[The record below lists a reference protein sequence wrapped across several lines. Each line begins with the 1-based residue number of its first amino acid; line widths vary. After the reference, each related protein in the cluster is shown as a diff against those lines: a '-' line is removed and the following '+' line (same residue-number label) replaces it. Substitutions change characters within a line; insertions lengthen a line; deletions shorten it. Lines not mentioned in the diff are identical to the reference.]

1 MNAEKNNQAP
11 ENWTETPFSME
22 VSRLSGATVLQLQ
35 GSCTM
40 EHADAMTDRLVALA
54 SQARCKIIVDMA
66 GLDFIESTG
75 LGGLVSGHL
84 RARKN
89 EGEVSL
95 LAPPPFIH
103 QLLKLTRLTQLFQVF
118 DSIEDALIQP

>member
-1 MNAEKNNQAP
+1 MTAERNKQTPA
-11 ENWTETPFSME
+11 EWTETPFSME
-22 VSRLSGATVLQLQ
+22 VSRLSEATVVQLR

-40 EHADAMTDRLVALA
+40 EHADAMTDKLVELA
-54 SQARCKIIVDMA
+54 SKPQPKVIVDMA

-75 LGGLVSGHL
+75 LGGLVSGYL

-89 EGEVSL
+89 EGEVRL
-95 LAPPPFIH
+95 LAPPPFIL

-118 DSIEDALIQP
+118 DSIDDAVNQP